1 MNINPVQGFKNLTPN
16 QKKAAIAGAI
26 GTAAVAATTILAY
39 TQGKTAEVKGFKAI
53 GAGYQKMGSFI
64 AEKANEAWTAAKK
77 AVDLGDDKDKMYEHW
92 LNYGMAEGRN
102 ASTLMK
108 DEVTFSAVYEG
119 VDYSDVYD
127 YKLLL

>member
-1 MNINPVQGFKNLTPN
+1 MNINPIQGFKNLTPN

-77 AVDLGDDKDKMYEHW
+77 AVDLGDENSLISKAKAGVLE
-92 LNYGMAEGRN
+92 LVENVRN
-102 ASTLMK
+102 LFLT
-108 DEVTFSAVYEG
+108 
-119 VDYSDVYD
+119 
-127 YKLLL
+127 KLQKNVLVVECVLETVLQTVS